1 MTSGFKRHVDDGVAL
16 YNSGL
21 SLTQI
26 GKRYYASRQTIAKYL
41 EAAGV
46 VLRSRG
52 GANNPEGNA
61 PRQRRLEPH
70 ADQVIAMYAAGESLS
85 AIAEHFGFDAKAV
98 RRLLKRHGVTI
109 RSRGGNNNPTGI
121 RGRR

>member
-52 GANNPEGNA
+52 GVNNPEGNA
-61 PRQRRLEPH
+61 PRQRRLAPY
-70 ADQVIAMYAAGESLS
+70 ADEVIAMYAAGKSLS
-85 AIAEHFGFDAKAV
+85 AIADHFGFEATSVK
-98 RRLLKRHGVTI
+98 RLLKRHGVTM
-109 RSRGGNNNPTGI
+109 RPRGGNNNPTG
-121 RGRR
+121 RRAR